1 MTDGKF
7 IGLGGVGFLAV
18 ICCAAPF
25 LLVAAGSFGFSGW
38 FAAAGYVLIPIALAA
53 IGASALY
60 LYRRRR
66 SASSADANCCSM
78 NNKTTKVN

>member
-25 LLVAAGSFGFSGW
+25 LLVAAGSFGFSAW
-38 FAAAGYVLIPIALAA
+38 FAAAVCRPV
-53 IGASALY
+53 
-60 LYRRRR
+60 
-66 SASSADANCCSM
+66 SS
-78 NNKTTKVN
+78 